1 MISSERT
8 AVILYR
14 ITDDAV
20 EVVTVAC
27 GGRDYDALIRD

>member
-20 EVVTVAC
+20 RRLAIAVPVV
-27 GGRDYDALIRD
+27 DATMTP